1 MQVLSHQLEEE
12 RKSNRKARDQM
23 RSLTDTISNQDQVI
37 DKLRSEVAQ
46 RDSELLAGKQQIN
59 KLFEIIADRGD
70 K

>member
-1 MQVLSHQLEEE
+1 
-12 RKSNRKARDQM
+12 M

-59 KLFEIIADRGD
+59 NLFEIIADRGD